1 MDMLIDRIQD
11 NHYRFRIWS
20 LLKLVGIRLCIPDF
34 NIAVNDSLSI
44 ELQSICSL
52 SSLFLESGKDY
63 FEILVDKRKKVADKV
78 PLSESVS
85 T

>member
-44 ELQSICSL
+44 ELQSICSP

-78 PLSESVS
+78 PLSEFVS